1 MRHELELMELVDRY
15 LRNELNADER
25 MAFIERLHHNAELRQ
40 LVEDQRALHAGMERL
55 VLRNAVH
62 KAYRSHRFGKWMPGI
77 GGAVLIVLLATG
89 SLLMTSPEH
98 EQSIAVPEE
107 TASGKSAPG
116 RSFAMDSAR
125 PASARSDTTR
135 QVRDT
140 IIGTEVRVVHRIV
153 QVVDTTTIAEKGAAP
168 VPASHPVGEGMEH
181 PSYPGGF
188 SAMHAFLQRN
198 IRYPDTVLSRTEA
211 VTIEFLVD
219 VDGSIQE
226 VQVTKGI
233 GKLFDREALRVVGLM
248 PKWIPAKEN
257 GRPVK
262 ARIEV
267 PIRFT
272 AVSVEQEVPGSI
284 PPTAQ

>member
-25 MAFIERLHHNAELRQ
+25 MAFTERLHHNTELRQ

-55 VLRNAVH
+55 VLRNAVD

-98 EQSIAVPEE
+98 EQSNVAPAKVSADTSNVITNAVSRNVR
-107 TASGKSAPG
+107 T
-116 RSFAMDSAR
+116 
-125 PASARSDTTR
+125 DTLQQT
-135 QVRDT
+135 RDT
-140 IIGTEVRVVHRIV
+140 IVRTEVRVVRRPIV
-153 QVVDTTTIAEKGAAP
+153 VYETTSISEKEPDLGIVTLRDAR
-168 VPASHPVGEGMEH
+168 SEEL